1 MDYNVIT
8 WDVINNGIEMLSKEI
23 ISSNIKYEVIYGPPR
38 GGLIPGVML
47 SHKLR
52 IPLVLNMEEVWRIDM
67 QHGKVLIVD
76 DISDTGK
83 TLKYFDDKNFDI
95 ATIFVR
101 MHTSKISPKFNAFD
115 INDDTWLLFPW
126 ETQDTTQSNL

>member
-1 MDYNVIT
+1 MDYNIIT

-101 MHTSKISPKFNAFD
+101 MHTSKISPKFHAFD

-126 ETQDTTQSNL
+126 ETEDTTQSNL